1 MWTSNGNGLRL
12 TQSMVEE
19 EDINL
24 LNRDVL
30 TEVVDGLPL
39 IQFLEKVQALI
50 HKSIDKTIVIKLL
63 GRQIG
68 FNVLLNKINALWDLG
83 WFLPVSNDATMDTIL
98 FYTS

>member
-50 HKSIDKTIVIKLL
+50 HKSMDKTIVIKLL

-68 FNVLLNKINALWDLG
+68 FNVLLNKINAL
-83 WFLPVSNDATMDTIL
+83 
-98 FYTS
+98 

>member
-24 LNRDVL
+24 LNGDVL

-39 IQFLEKVQALI
+39 IQFLERVHALM
-50 HKSIDKTIVIKLL
+50 HKSMNKTIVIKLL
-63 GRQIG
+63 DNGTRGKFARMVVYVYLRLPLISKIKIG
-68 FNVLLNKINALWDLG
+68 
-83 WFLPVSNDATMDTIL
+83 NDVHVRI
-98 FYTS
+98 

>member
-24 LNRDVL
+24 LNGDVL

-39 IQFLEKVQALI
+39 IQFLERVHALI
-50 HKSIDKTIVIKLL
+50 HKSMNKTTVIKLL
-63 GRQIG
+63 VKFQDDDDYSKLMVEG
-68 FNVLLNKINALWDLG
+68 LG
-83 WFLPVSNDATMDTIL
+83 WFLPVSNGATMDTIL